1 MTSVWNVSRFSCLY
15 RVIPTDGKK
24 SEICGRTFTSFGAH
38 CDDYGSPYLTAA
50 AAIGMTSQDIDLF
63 ITRLDKV
70 LTKSAKTKDSNQVDS
85 WKLLFITN

>member
-1 MTSVWNVSRFSCLY
+1 M
-15 RVIPTDGKK
+15 IPADEKK

-50 AAIGMTSQDIDLF
+50 AAIGMTSRDTDLF

-70 LTKSAKTKDSNQVDS
+70 LTKCAKTNDSNQLDF
-85 WKLLFITN
+85 WKLLFNQ